1 VESGEISLKKSNY
14 MKFLITI
21 ILSVITFHKA
31 MGLSKLDTLAN
42 WQIYYGEKLITAG
55 HEPNSRT
62 PDPGIITIKGK
73 AEKLKIVYTYDAVKP
88 EVRTIKIK
96 RGKETL
102 YDQTEHLKDNHPA
115 LIDLNEVLKKKKGD
129 FEIQIYYTDD
139 RMIEKNRLIGVIK
152 IIINE

>member
-1 VESGEISLKKSNY
+1 

-21 ILSVITFHKA
+21 ILSVVTFQKV
-31 MGLSKLDTLAN
+31 MSLSRLDTLVN

-55 HEPNSRT
+55 HEPLSRT

-73 AEKLKIVYTYDAVKP
+73 AEKLKIVYRYDAVKP
-88 EVRTIKIK
+88 EIRTIKIK
-96 RGKETL
+96 RGNETL

-115 LIDLNEVLKKKKGD
+115 LIDLNEVLKKKKGS

-139 RMIEKNRLIGVIK
+139 RTIEKNRLIGKIK
-152 IIINE
+152 VTID